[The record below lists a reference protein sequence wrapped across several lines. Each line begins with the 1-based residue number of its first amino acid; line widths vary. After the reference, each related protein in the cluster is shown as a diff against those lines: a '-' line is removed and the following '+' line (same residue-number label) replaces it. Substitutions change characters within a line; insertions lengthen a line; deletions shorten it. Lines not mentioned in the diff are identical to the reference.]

1 MRDESC
7 DWLVYSLCAVILF
20 IAYWLHVKYQPF
32 LEPSVGKGAA
42 TFASLTSGD
51 VILNYVRFH
60 GVLPLLIGTTFL
72 AHSRLQDEIV
82 KALHLR
88 VCLPARACLHW
99 QQLRYNALEMSYL
112 VCGMFVLLSGMV
124 FQSGMMMT
132 DDPGF
137 TAFTIVVRM

>member
-51 VILNYVRFH
+51 VILNYVRLLV
-60 GVLPLLIGTTFL
+60 VLALLIGTTLL
-72 AHSRLQDEIV
+72 AHSRLQDETG
-82 KALHLR
+82 KALTCAF
-88 VCLPARACLHW
+88 VCLCVRACTGSNFGTMHW
-99 QQLRYNALEMSYL
+99 RCRTWYAACS
-112 VCGMFVLLSGMV
+112 CCCRAWCS
-124 FQSGMMMT
+124 SR
-132 DDPGF
+132 
-137 TAFTIVVRM
+137 AC